1 MRSTFSLLPY
11 INRSKVRAD
20 GTTAVLCRIT
30 IDGKQTAISTGI
42 YCRPEDWNGRKNEI
56 KTVRE
61 NNRLRE
67 YLRLTEE
74 AYTEIL
80 KSQGVVSAEML
91 KNHISLNN
99 IHPTTLLQ
107 MGEWERE
114 RLKKHSEEIDST
126 SSYRHS
132 MYYQKYLTDFIASIG
147 KKEIPLEEV
156 TEDFGKSYKAFLKKC
171 KNFSSSQT
179 NKCMCW
185 LNRLLYLAVDKE
197 IIRVNPCEDLEY
209 EPKPE
214 ARHRYISRDEFKKI
228 LSTPMYDK
236 RMELARR
243 AFIFSTLTGLAY
255 VDIKLLHPHHI
266 GTNAEGRRY
275 IRINRKKTKVEAFIP
290 LHPIAEQILSLY
302 NTTDDEKPVFPL
314 PSRDSLWFD
323 IHEMG
328 VAIGK
333 EENLS
338 YHQSRHS
345 FGTFLISADIPIE
358 SIAKMMGHSNIRT
371 TQGYARITDDKIS
384 KDMDKRA
391 GKPFVAV
398 DCGSLSRELAPSA
411 FFGHVKGAFTGA
423 DSTKK
428 GYFHEAEGGTLFLD
442 EVGNLALETQQMLLR
457 AIQERRY
464 RPVGDKSDKSFNVRI
479 IAATN
484 EDLEAAVSE
493 KRFRQDLLYRLQDFV
508 ITVPPLRDCQ
518 EDIMPLAEFFREIA
532 NKELECNVS
541 GFSSEARKALLTHA
555 WPGNVRELRQKIMGA
570 VLQAQEGVVTKE
582 HLELAVTKPTSPVS
596 FALRNDA
603 EDKERIMR
611 ALKQTN
617 GNRSAA
623 AELLGISRATLY
635 SKLEEYGLKYKF
647 KQS

>member
-11 INRSKVRAD
+11 INRSKVKTD

-30 IDGKQTAISTGI
+30 IDGKQTVISTGI

-56 KTVRE
+56 KIIRE

-126 SSYRHS
+126 SSYRAS
-132 MYYQKYLTDFIASIG
+132 MYYQKYLTDFIASTG
-147 KKEIPLEEV
+147 KKDIPLEEV
-156 TEDFGKSYKAFLKKC
+156 TEDFGKSYKAHLKKC
-171 KNFSSSQT
+171 KNFGVSQT
-179 NKCMCW
+179 NHCLRW

-209 EPKPE
+209 ETKPE

-243 AFIFSTLTGLAY
+243 AFIFSSLTGLAY

-302 NTTDDEKPVFPL
+302 NTTDDGKPVFPL
-314 PSRDSLWFD
+314 PNRDALWFEV
-323 IHEMG
+323 HELG
-328 VAIGK
+328 VTIGK
-333 EENLS
+333 EENLT
-338 YHQSRHS
+338 YHMRRH
-345 FGTFLISADIPIE
+345 
-358 SIAKMMGHSNIRT
+358 
-371 TQGYARITDDKIS
+371 
-384 KDMDKRA
+384 
-391 GKPFVAV
+391 
-398 DCGSLSRELAPSA
+398 
-411 FFGHVKGAFTGA
+411 
-423 DSTKK
+423 
-428 GYFHEAEGGTLFLD
+428 
-442 EVGNLALETQQMLLR
+442 
-457 AIQERRY
+457 
-464 RPVGDKSDKSFNVRI
+464 
-479 IAATN
+479 
-484 EDLEAAVSE
+484 
-493 KRFRQDLLYRLQDFV
+493 
-508 ITVPPLRDCQ
+508 
-518 EDIMPLAEFFREIA
+518 
-532 NKELECNVS
+532 NKNCI
-541 GFSSEARKALLTHA
+541 F
-555 WPGNVRELRQKIMGA
+555 
-570 VLQAQEGVVTKE
+570 QA
-582 HLELAVTKPTSPVS
+582 
-596 FALRNDA
+596 
-603 EDKERIMR
+603 MR
-611 ALKQTN
+611 
-617 GNRSAA
+617 
-623 AELLGISRATLY
+623 
-635 SKLEEYGLKYKF
+635 
-647 KQS
+647 